1 MDDELLKLE
10 CLKVVHSDGLRGKEA
25 VDLAQ
30 KYFDF
35 LKGRGQG
42 DAIKAQP
49 VPQAK
54 VVGKD
59 GDLEGP
65 FKDYLRDDK

>member
-10 CLKVVHSDGLRGKEA
+10 CVKVAQAEGQRGKDA
-25 VDLAQ
+25 TKRAQ
-30 KYFDF
+30 EIFDF

-59 GDLEGP
+59 GDLDGP
-65 FKDYLRDDK
+65 FSDYLKDK

>member
-10 CLKVVHSDGLRGKEA
+10 CVKVAQAEGLKGSDLTKRAKEI
-25 VDLAQ
+25 
-30 KYFDF
+30 FDF
-35 LKGRGQG
+35 LKGRNQG
-42 DAIKAQP
+42 DALKAQP

-59 GDLEGP
+59 GDLDDK
-65 FKDYLRDDK
+65 FKDYLKE